1 MKRLLLIAVALVA
14 LGSAALMASGAG
26 DGAAGTRYKVVF
38 DNAFG
43 LTPGVDLKIA
53 GVRAGSVDKL
63 DVERKTGRALVS
75 IKVTEPGFTK
85 LRSDV
90 FCQIRPQSLIGEY
103 FMDCQPGT
111 EGKVLRNGA
120 VIPVERTETTIPPD
134 LVQSVLR
141 RPYAE
146 RFALIFNE
154 LGGAFAGRGPDV
166 NETIRRAIP
175 ALTQTNRVLKMLAD
189 NRQEL
194 QSLTRASG
202 TVLSELADRRTDV
215 SAFISEARDA
225 ASASADRD
233 TDLATT
239 FRRLPAF
246 LSELRPTLA
255 NLSTAAEQQGPALTD
270 LAASADDLTT
280 FFNRLGPF
288 AEASRPAIESLGE
301 ASKTGI
307 EAARA
312 ARPTIAQVRDLTK
325 DSGEL
330 SNNLAMVLE
339 HLEDRRNAVEKDK
352 DSPGGD
358 GYTGLEA
365 ILQYPFD
372 QSQAINIFDQR
383 GYLLKLLILENECA
397 DYTNAKS
404 ARDNPERTKRC
415 NGYLGPNQIGVTTPD
430 PTASGGQARASRR
443 SSDRDERGSGRRDR
457 GSDRSPDRSG
467 AGGGSGPRSDAP
479 SGSPSPLP
487 TPGATPDALNDLIDK
502 LPPAPQA
509 PDLPGPK
516 GGGQDTGLL
525 DFLFGP

>member
-1 MKRLLLIAVALVA
+1 MKRLLAIVAALAVVGTAALVA
-14 LGSAALMASGAG
+14 GAG
-26 DGAAGTRYKVVF
+26 GGATGTKYKVVF

-43 LTPGVDLKIA
+43 LTPGVDLKVA

-75 IKVTEPGFTK
+75 IKVTEPGFTRF
-85 LRSDV
+85 RSDV

-111 EGKVLRNGA
+111 RGKELRSGA

-141 RPYAE
+141 KPYRE

-154 LGGAFAGRGPDV
+154 LGGAFAGRGPEV

-175 ALTQTNRVLKMLAD
+175 ALTQTQRVLKMLAD
-189 NRQEL
+189 NRAEL
-194 QSLTRASG
+194 QSLTRASA
-202 TVLSELADRRTDV
+202 TVLSELSDRRTDV
-215 SAFISEARDA
+215 SAFITEAGDA
-225 ASASADRD
+225 ASASAERD

-239 FRRLPAF
+239 FRRLPGF

-255 NLSTAAEQQGPALTD
+255 NLATTAEAQTPALND
-270 LAASADDLTT
+270 LSASADELTT

-301 ASKTGI
+301 ASKTGL

-430 PTASGGQARASRR
+430 PTARGATASSARRTGDGDGQRA
-443 SSDRDERGSGRRDR
+443 GRRDR
-457 GSDRSPDRSG
+457 RAKPGSDRSGDDAAP
-467 AGGGSGPRSDAP
+467 GSRSDAP
-479 SGSPSPLP
+479 SGSPSPGP
-487 TPGATPDALNDLIDK
+487 TPGATPDALNDLFDK
-502 LPPAPQA
+502 LPPAPSA
-509 PDLPGPK
+509 PQVPAP
-516 GGGQDTGLL
+516 GGQDTGLL